1 MSRAPARMP
10 VKERTDTHGTWADD
24 VRHIPY
30 KARDV
35 DVGER
40 NTGKVEA
47 GKVKASKGKAEVRV
61 DGASGRAGRKARA
74 ANAGPS
80 IQEEGT
86 QFVNLLPSAKV
97 RAWYLA
103 HLAQLPL
110 EARTHKGRLLD
121 ELVDVLDHAT
131 LASINEYLHNVA
143 TGQEDTEMDE
153 VDPFLLLLILPHDTW
168 PINLP
173 RLAGVV

>member
-1 MSRAPARMP
+1 MP
-10 VKERTDTHGTWADD
+10 VKERTDAHGTWADD
-24 VRHIPY
+24 ARHNPY
-30 KARDV
+30 KAMKV

-47 GKVKASKGKAEVRV
+47 SKGKAEVRV
-61 DGASGRAGRKARA
+61 HGASGRAGQQTRKARA

-80 IQEEGT
+80 VKEEGT

-110 EARTHKGRLLD
+110 ETRTHKGRLLD

-153 VDPFLLLLILPHDTW
+153 VDPFLLLLILPRDAW